1 MVSSADDS
9 HSPKIDP
16 YILFIKK
23 YNCGN
28 KIFCL
33 LLPPKKRKKFNTF
46 ETKQLIVISY
56 L

>member
-9 HSPKIDP
+9 HSPKIDL
-16 YILFIKK
+16 YILFIK
-23 YNCGN
+23 NIIV
-28 KIFCL
+28 KIKFFVYFC
-33 LLPPKKRKKFNTF
+33 PPKKKKINTF